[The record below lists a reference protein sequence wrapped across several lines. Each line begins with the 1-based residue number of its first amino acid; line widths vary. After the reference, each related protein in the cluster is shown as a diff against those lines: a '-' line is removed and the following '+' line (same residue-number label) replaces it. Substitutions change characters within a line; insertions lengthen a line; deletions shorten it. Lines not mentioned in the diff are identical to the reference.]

1 VSEFALPGWPFLL
14 LLVLLPLGWA
24 LMSSGRIRLPYPDI
38 ARLTGSRARGRGRFW
53 WWFPAALRTLALAL
67 VIITLVNPVRV
78 WERVES
84 EREGVAIMLAVD
96 ISSSMLAE
104 DFRPDN
110 RIEVAK
116 REVIRF
122 VEGRESD
129 WIGLVAFAGEALT
142 MVPGTL
148 DHAVVESAVERLEAG
163 QLRDGTAI
171 GVALATAANRLR
183 DLEPESRIVVL
194 LTDGDNN
201 SGGISPE
208 EATAAAA
215 SLGIRVY
222 TIGVVEDR
230 DRPSGFSPATIDAD
244 LLAIIADHTGGR
256 YFEAATPEDLAEV
269 YDEIGSLETSRVN
282 SRCTA
287 PEPEPVSRISS
298 LAKKLRAG
306 WPNNSARTRCWVV
319 VKSASARLV
328 GASELLTALPPVGS
342 VESILPIAGILL
354 PIMGTKQAQSY
365 ICSTILPV
373 RIRGLN

>member
-1 VSEFALPGWPFLL
+1 MSNLSLTGWPFLL
-14 LLVLLPLGWA
+14 LLLLIPLGWWV
-24 LMSSGRIRLPYPDI
+24 MRSTRVRLPYPGI
-38 ARLTGSRARGRGRFW
+38 ERLRRPPRWSRVW
-53 WWFPAALRTLALAL
+53 WHAPTALRSASLAL
-67 VIITLVNPVRV
+67 VVIALVHPVRI

-129 WIGLVAFAGEALT
+129 WIGLVSFAGEALT

-183 DLEPESRIVVL
+183 DLEPESKIVVL

-208 EATAAAA
+208 DAAAA
-215 SLGIRVY
+215 AATLGIRVY
-222 TIGVVEDR
+222 TIGVGRDGVAPVPVARTAFGYQYANVRVHVNDELLDR
-230 DRPSGFSPATIDAD
+230 VATRTGGLYFRATDPEGLTRIYDRIGELETTPLKEVRTEERVGMRREL
-244 LLAIIADHTGGR
+244 LLAALG
-256 YFEAATPEDLAEV
+256 L
-269 YDEIGSLETSRVN
+269 L
-282 SRCTA
+282 
-287 PEPEPVSRISS
+287 
-298 LAKKLRAG
+298 LL
-306 WPNNSARTRCWVV
+306 
-319 VKSASARLV
+319 
-328 GASELLTALPPVGS
+328 ELLANATRSRRVWA
-342 VESILPIAGILL
+342 
-354 PIMGTKQAQSY
+354 
-365 ICSTILPV
+365 
-373 RIRGLN
+373 

>member
-1 VSEFALPGWPFLL
+1 MTGFSLDGWPFLAL
-14 LLVLLPLGWA
+14 LLLIPLGWWV
-24 LMSSGRIRLPYPDI
+24 MRRTRVRLPYPSPG
-38 ARLTGSRARGRGRFW
+38 RLATGRPIRRFW
-53 WWFPAALRTLALAL
+53 WFAPTVLRSTSLAL
-67 VIITLVNPVRV
+67 VAIALVHPVRV

-84 EREGVAIMLAVD
+84 EREGVAIVLAVD

-116 REVIRF
+116 REVVRF
-122 VEGRESD
+122 VEGREAD

-201 SGGISPE
+201 SGSISPE
-208 EATAAAA
+208 DAAAAAA

-222 TIGVVEDR
+222 TIGVGR
-230 DRPSGFSPATIDAD
+230 DGVAPVPVARTAFGYQYANVRVHVNDELLERVATQ
-244 LLAIIADHTGGR
+244 TGGL
-256 YFEAATPEDLAEV
+256 YFRATDPEGLTRI
-269 YDEIGSLETSRVN
+269 YDRINELETTPIKEVRTEERVG
-282 SRCTA
+282 
-287 PEPEPVSRISS
+287 
-298 LAKKLRAG
+298 LR
-306 WPNNSARTRCWVV
+306 R
-319 VKSASARLV
+319 
-328 GASELLTALPPVGS
+328 ELLFAALALILIELLMTATRSRRVW
-342 VESILPIAGILL
+342 A
-354 PIMGTKQAQSY
+354 
-365 ICSTILPV
+365 
-373 RIRGLN
+373 

>member
-1 VSEFALPGWPFLL
+1 VNNFSATGWPYLALL
-14 LLVLLPLGWA
+14 LLLPAGWWW
-24 LMSSGRIRLPYPDI
+24 MRRHRVRLPYPNPR
-38 ARLTGSRARGRGRFW
+38 RLKSSGRSASRLW
-53 WWFPAALRTLALAL
+53 WHWPTVLRSVALLLVAVAL
-67 VIITLVNPVRV
+67 VQPVRL
-78 WERVES
+78 WERVEA

-148 DHAVVESAVERLEAG
+148 DHAVVETAVESLEAG

-183 DLEPESRIVVL
+183 ELEPESRIVVL

-201 SGGISPE
+201 SGSISPE

-215 SLGIRVY
+215 SLGIRIY
-222 TIGVVEDR
+222 TIGVGRDGVAPVPVARTAFGYQYANVRVHVNDELLEQMATSTGGLYFRATEPEGLMRIYERINELETTPLREVRTVER
-230 DRPSGFSPATIDAD
+230 VGLRRELL
-244 LLAIIADHTGGR
+244 LLA
-256 YFEAATPEDLAEV
+256 L
-269 YDEIGSLETSRVN
+269 
-282 SRCTA
+282 
-287 PEPEPVSRISS
+287 
-298 LAKKLRAG
+298 
-306 WPNNSARTRCWVV
+306 
-319 VKSASARLV
+319 
-328 GASELLTALPPVGS
+328 GALLLELLGS
-342 VESILPIAGILL
+342 ATRARRVWA
-354 PIMGTKQAQSY
+354 
-365 ICSTILPV
+365 
-373 RIRGLN
+373 

>member
-1 VSEFALPGWPFLL
+1 VSGFSVEGLPFLL
-14 LLVLLPLGWA
+14 LLALIPMGWLL
-24 LMSSGRIRLPYPDI
+24 MKRQRVRLPYPDP
-38 ARLTGSRARGRGRFW
+38 ARLAPTRSRPRIW
-53 WWFPAALRTLALAL
+53 WHAPTVLRSTSLAL
-67 VIITLVNPVRV
+67 VAIALVQPVRV

-129 WIGLVAFAGEALT
+129 WMGLVAFAGEALT

-148 DHAVVESAVERLEAG
+148 DHAVVENSVERLEAG

-183 DLEPESRIVVL
+183 DLEPESKIVVL

-201 SGGISPE
+201 SGSISPE
-208 EATAAAA
+208 DAAAAAA

-222 TIGVVEDR
+222 TIGVGRDGVAPVPVARTAFGYQYANVRVHVNDELLDKMASQTGGLYFRATDPEGLTRIYDR
-230 DRPSGFSPATIDAD
+230 INELETTPLREIRTEERVGIRRELLFAALAL
-244 LLAIIADHTGGR
+244 LLA
-256 YFEAATPEDLAEV
+256 EL
-269 YDEIGSLETSRVN
+269 L
-282 SRCTA
+282 
-287 PEPEPVSRISS
+287 
-298 LAKKLRAG
+298 
-306 WPNNSARTRCWVV
+306 
-319 VKSASARLV
+319 ASATRARRV
-328 GASELLTALPPVGS
+328 WA
-342 VESILPIAGILL
+342 
-354 PIMGTKQAQSY
+354 
-365 ICSTILPV
+365 
-373 RIRGLN
+373 

>member
-1 VSEFALPGWPFLL
+1 VAL
-14 LLVLLPLGWA
+14 LLVA
-24 LMSSGRIRLPYPDI
+24 V
-38 ARLTGSRARGRGRFW
+38 
-53 WWFPAALRTLALAL
+53 AL
-67 VIITLVNPVRV
+67 VQPVRL
-78 WERVES
+78 WERVEA

-148 DHAVVESAVERLEAG
+148 DHAVVETAVESLEAG

-183 DLEPESRIVVL
+183 ELEPESRIVVL

-201 SGGISPE
+201 SGSISPE

-215 SLGIRVY
+215 SLGIRIY
-222 TIGVVEDR
+222 TIGVGRDGVAPVPVARTAFGYQYANVRVHVNDELLEQMATSTGGLYFRATEPEGLMRIYERINELETTPLREVRTVER
-230 DRPSGFSPATIDAD
+230 VGLRRELL
-244 LLAIIADHTGGR
+244 LLA
-256 YFEAATPEDLAEV
+256 L
-269 YDEIGSLETSRVN
+269 
-282 SRCTA
+282 
-287 PEPEPVSRISS
+287 
-298 LAKKLRAG
+298 
-306 WPNNSARTRCWVV
+306 
-319 VKSASARLV
+319 
-328 GASELLTALPPVGS
+328 GALLLELLGS
-342 VESILPIAGILL
+342 ATRARRVWA
-354 PIMGTKQAQSY
+354 
-365 ICSTILPV
+365 
-373 RIRGLN
+373 

>member
-1 VSEFALPGWPFLL
+1 MTRFALTGWPFLL
-14 LLVLLPLGWA
+14 LLLLIPAGWL
-24 LMSSGRIRLPYPDI
+24 LMRSNRVRLPYPDVK
-38 ARLTGSRARGRGRFW
+38 RLIGERRRPRFW
-53 WWFPAALRTLALAL
+53 WLAPSALRSGSLAL
-67 VIITLVNPVRV
+67 VAIALVHPVRV
-78 WERVES
+78 WEKVES
-84 EREGVAIMLAVD
+84 EREGVAIVLAVD

-116 REVIRF
+116 REVVRF

-148 DHAVVESAVERLEAG
+148 DHAVVEAAVERLEAG

-222 TIGVVEDR
+222 TIGVGR
-230 DRPSGFSPATIDAD
+230 DGVAPVPVAKTAFGYQYANIRVHVNDELLDQMATQTGGLYFRATDPEGLTRIYERINELETTPLKEVRTEERVGLRREL
-244 LLAIIADHTGGR
+244 LLAALG
-256 YFEAATPEDLAEV
+256 L
-269 YDEIGSLETSRVN
+269 L
-282 SRCTA
+282 
-287 PEPEPVSRISS
+287 
-298 LAKKLRAG
+298 LL
-306 WPNNSARTRCWVV
+306 
-319 VKSASARLV
+319 
-328 GASELLTALPPVGS
+328 ELL
-342 VESILPIAGILL
+342 AGA
-354 PIMGTKQAQSY
+354 TRARR
-365 ICSTILPV
+365 V
-373 RIRGLN
+373 WA

>member
-1 VSEFALPGWPFLL
+1 MSGFALTGAPFLILL
-14 LLVLLPLGWA
+14 LLIPLGWW
-24 LMSSGRIRLPYPDI
+24 LMRGSRVRLTYPDLG
-38 ARLTGSRARGRGRFW
+38 RLTAAPPGRRLW
-53 WWFPAALRTLALAL
+53 WWAPPALRSTSLAL
-67 VIITLVNPVRV
+67 VAFALVHPVRI
-78 WERVES
+78 WERVET

-148 DHAVVESAVERLEAG
+148 DHAVVGNAVERLEAG

-222 TIGVVEDR
+222 TIGVGKDGVAPVPVARTAFGYQYANIRVHVNDELLDR
-230 DRPSGFSPATIDAD
+230 MATQ
-244 LLAIIADHTGGR
+244 TGGL
-256 YFEAATPEDLAEV
+256 YFRATDPEGLTRIYDRIDELEATPIREV
-269 YDEIGSLETSRVN
+269 RTEERVG
-282 SRCTA
+282 
-287 PEPEPVSRISS
+287 
-298 LAKKLRAG
+298 LR
-306 WPNNSARTRCWVV
+306 R
-319 VKSASARLV
+319 
-328 GASELLTALPPVGS
+328 ELLFAALG
-342 VESILPIAGILL
+342 LL
-354 PIMGTKQAQSY
+354 LLELVTGAT
-365 ICSTILPV
+365 
-373 RIRGLN
+373 RGRRVWV

>member
-1 VSEFALPGWPFLL
+1 MSGLSVDSWPFLA
-14 LLVLLPLGWA
+14 LLVLLPLGWWW
-24 LMSSGRIRLPYPDI
+24 MRRQRVRLPYPEPR
-38 ARLTGSRARGRGRFW
+38 RLETGRRGASRLW
-53 WWFPAALRTLALAL
+53 WYLPTGLRSLSLGLVAIAL
-67 VIITLVNPVRV
+67 VHPVRV

-148 DHAVVESAVERLEAG
+148 DHAVVERAVETLEAG

-183 DLEPESRIVVL
+183 ELEPESRIIVL

-201 SGGISPE
+201 SGSISPE

-215 SLGIRVY
+215 SLGIRLY
-222 TIGVVEDR
+222 TIGVGR
-230 DRPSGFSPATIDAD
+230 DGVAPVPVARTAFGYQYANIRVHVNDELLERMATQ
-244 LLAIIADHTGGR
+244 TGGI
-256 YFEAATPEDLAEV
+256 YFRATDPEGLTRIYDRIDELEKTPLREV
-269 YDEIGSLETSRVN
+269 RTVERVG
-282 SRCTA
+282 
-287 PEPEPVSRISS
+287 
-298 LAKKLRAG
+298 LR
-306 WPNNSARTRCWVV
+306 R
-319 VKSASARLV
+319 
-328 GASELLTALPPVGS
+328 ELLLFALGLLVVELAGS
-342 VESILPIAGILL
+342 ATRSRRVW
-354 PIMGTKQAQSY
+354 T
-365 ICSTILPV
+365 
-373 RIRGLN
+373 

>member
-1 VSEFALPGWPFLL
+1 MSNFSATGWPYLALL
-14 LLVLLPLGWA
+14 LLLPLGWWW
-24 LMSSGRIRLPYPDI
+24 MRRHRVRLPYPNPGRL
-38 ARLTGSRARGRGRFW
+38 ARSGRSTSRVW
-53 WWFPAALRTLALAL
+53 WHWPTVLRSVAL
-67 VIITLVNPVRV
+67 VLVAVALVQPVRL

-148 DHAVVESAVERLEAG
+148 DHAVVETAVESLEAG

-183 DLEPESRIVVL
+183 ELKPESRIVVL

-201 SGGISPE
+201 SGSISPE

-215 SLGIRVY
+215 SLGIRIY
-222 TIGVVEDR
+222 TIGVGRDGVAPVPVARTAFGYQYANVRVHVNDELLEQMATSTGGLYFRATEPEGLMRIYERINELETTPLKEVRTVER
-230 DRPSGFSPATIDAD
+230 VGLRRELL
-244 LLAIIADHTGGR
+244 LLA
-256 YFEAATPEDLAEV
+256 L
-269 YDEIGSLETSRVN
+269 
-282 SRCTA
+282 
-287 PEPEPVSRISS
+287 
-298 LAKKLRAG
+298 
-306 WPNNSARTRCWVV
+306 
-319 VKSASARLV
+319 
-328 GASELLTALPPVGS
+328 GALLLELLGS
-342 VESILPIAGILL
+342 A
-354 PIMGTKQAQSY
+354 T
-365 ICSTILPV
+365 
-373 RIRGLN
+373 RGRRVWA

>member
-1 VSEFALPGWPFLL
+1 MKGFALTDWPFLL
-14 LLVLLPLGWA
+14 LLLLIPLGWR
-24 LMSSGRIRLPYPDI
+24 LMKVGRVRLPYPNLNRLLG
-38 ARLTGSRARGRGRFW
+38 ARKRISFW
-53 WWFPAALRTLALAL
+53 WVLPAALRSAILTLIVIAL
-67 VIITLVNPVRV
+67 VHPVRV

-148 DHAVVESAVERLEAG
+148 DHPVLEDAVERLEAG

-215 SLGIRVY
+215 SLGVRVY
-222 TIGVVEDR
+222 TIGVGR
-230 DRPSGFSPATIDAD
+230 DGVAPVPVARTAFGYQYANIRVNVNDD
-244 LLAIIADHTGGR
+244 LLDRMATQTGGL
-256 YFEAATPEDLAEV
+256 YFRATDPEGLTRIYERIN
-269 YDEIGSLETSRVN
+269 ELETTPVKEVRTEERVG
-282 SRCTA
+282 
-287 PEPEPVSRISS
+287 
-298 LAKKLRAG
+298 LRRELLFAAMG
-306 WPNNSARTRCWVV
+306 LLLLELL
-319 VKSASARLV
+319 ASATRSRRV
-328 GASELLTALPPVGS
+328 WA
-342 VESILPIAGILL
+342 
-354 PIMGTKQAQSY
+354 
-365 ICSTILPV
+365 
-373 RIRGLN
+373 

>member
-1 VSEFALPGWPFLL
+1 MTRFALTEWPFLAL
-14 LLVLLPLGWA
+14 LLLIPVGWS
-24 LMSSGRIRLPYPDI
+24 LMRMNRVRLPFPDVKRLA
-38 ARLTGSRARGRGRFW
+38 ARRRRFPFW
-53 WWFPAALRTLALAL
+53 WTVPVVLRSACLILVAIAL
-67 VIITLVNPVRV
+67 VHPVRV
-78 WERVES
+78 WERIES

-122 VEGRESD
+122 IEGRESD
-129 WIGLVAFAGEALT
+129 WVGLVAFAGEALT

-148 DHAVVESAVERLEAG
+148 DHAVVETAVERLEAG

-201 SGGISPE
+201 SGGVSPE

-222 TIGVVEDR
+222 TIGVGR
-230 DRPSGFSPATIDAD
+230 DGIAPVPVARTAFGYQYANIRVHVNDELLERMATQTGGLYFRATDPEGLTRIYERINELETTPMKEVRTEERVGLRREL
-244 LLAIIADHTGGR
+244 LLAALG
-256 YFEAATPEDLAEV
+256 L
-269 YDEIGSLETSRVN
+269 L
-282 SRCTA
+282 
-287 PEPEPVSRISS
+287 
-298 LAKKLRAG
+298 LL
-306 WPNNSARTRCWVV
+306 
-319 VKSASARLV
+319 
-328 GASELLTALPPVGS
+328 ELLIGAT
-342 VESILPIAGILL
+342 
-354 PIMGTKQAQSY
+354 
-365 ICSTILPV
+365 
-373 RIRGLN
+373 RGRRVWV

>member
-1 VSEFALPGWPFLL
+1 MTRFALTGWPFLL
-14 LLVLLPLGWA
+14 LLLVIPLGWW
-24 LMSSGRIRLPYPDI
+24 LMRRQRIRLPYPGP
-38 ARLTGSRARGRGRFW
+38 ARLRGGRAPRRV
-53 WWFPAALRTLALAL
+53 WWFAPTALRSTSLAL
-67 VIITLVNPVRV
+67 VAIALVHPVRV

-129 WIGLVAFAGEALT
+129 WVGLVAFAGEALT

-148 DHAVVESAVERLEAG
+148 DHAVVESSVERLEAG

-183 DLEPESRIVVL
+183 DLEPKSRIVVL

-201 SGGISPE
+201 SGSISPE
-208 EATAAAA
+208 DAAAAAA

-222 TIGVVEDR
+222 TIGVGRDGVAPVPVARTAFGYQYANVRVHVNDELLDQMATQTGGLYFRATDPEGLTRIYDR
-230 DRPSGFSPATIDAD
+230 INELETTPIREVRTEERVGLRKEL
-244 LLAIIADHTGGR
+244 LLAALGLLLLELIAT
-256 YFEAATPEDLAEV
+256 ATK
-269 YDEIGSLETSRVN
+269 SRRVF
-282 SRCTA
+282 A
-287 PEPEPVSRISS
+287 
-298 LAKKLRAG
+298 
-306 WPNNSARTRCWVV
+306 
-319 VKSASARLV
+319 
-328 GASELLTALPPVGS
+328 
-342 VESILPIAGILL
+342 
-354 PIMGTKQAQSY
+354 
-365 ICSTILPV
+365 
-373 RIRGLN
+373 